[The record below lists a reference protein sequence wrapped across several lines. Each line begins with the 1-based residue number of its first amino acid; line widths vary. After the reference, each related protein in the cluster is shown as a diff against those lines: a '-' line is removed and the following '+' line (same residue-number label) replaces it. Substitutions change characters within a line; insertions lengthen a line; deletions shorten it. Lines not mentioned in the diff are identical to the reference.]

1 MRRNLLFLAAVSL
14 MLCFTLA
21 STTVQPILAQ
31 PVSAGAIVKQISGEE
46 AWEFC
51 DYLAGPEF
59 EGRLAGDTGQYE
71 AGDWIADR
79 FEDWGLEPLPDIGDY
94 KQWFNY
100 EFWHAYPP
108 VDLKKTVP
116 PPVISWTY
124 LNDYTIFQ
132 YSGSVNVETEVV
144 FAGYGLTMPAPF
156 TYDDYAEID
165 VTGKIVLVF
174 RHGPK
179 DDSAWNVPVPSTPF
193 TAWTFGF
200 KAVNAFNHGAVGMIL
215 VNDYRH
221 GPVPGS
227 GTLSANGYRA
237 AFGAVWAHRT
247 TVGEALLA
255 DLQARQ
261 DQIDSTL
268 TPQSVSTEKTVK
280 MVVTTEFDPERP
292 TFNVLGMIEGTEK
305 PNEWIIVGAHYD
317 HLGVGPLGEIYYGA
331 DDDASGTAC
340 VLELAK
346 VLSKYPQKRTMVFA
360 AWTAEEEGLLGSEYF
375 VFGYLLT
382 EPDVKV
388 LAYINLDMVGK
399 GTEKYTTGTIMPPE
413 GYWLPPGYT
422 GPSYLLRYM
431 INRGREVGLKVV
443 PVSFHTASDHAN
455 FAYVGIQTV
464 QFYWGGDHPG
474 YHTPADTP
482 DLVSP
487 YCLEIT
493 SKHVAVTML
502 KLATRADVWPA
513 VPTVAPAAPIFNGE
527 IPAE

>member
-1 MRRNLLFLAAVSL
+1 LRRNLLFLAAVS
-14 MLCFTLA
+14 MILCFTLA
-21 STTVQPILAQ
+21 STTVQPTVAQ
-31 PVSAGAIVKQISGEE
+31 PVSVEAVISQISGEE
-46 AWEFC
+46 AWQF
-51 DYLAGPEF
+51 DAYLASDTF
-59 EGRLAGDTGQYE
+59 MGRLAGDTGQYL
-71 AGDWIADR
+71 AGDWIASK
-79 FEDWGLEPLPDIGDY
+79 FGEWGLEPLPDIGGY
-94 KQWFNY
+94 KQWFPY

-108 VDLKKTVP
+108 VELKKTAP

-124 LNDYTIFQ
+124 ISDYVIFS

-156 TYDDYAEID
+156 IYDDYAGID
-165 VTGKIVLVF
+165 VTDKIVLVF
-174 RHGPK
+174 RHGPR
-179 DDSAWNVPVPSTPF
+179 DDGAWNVPVPGTPF
-193 TAWTFGF
+193 TAWMFGF

-221 GPVPGS
+221 DPAAGS
-227 GTLSANGYRA
+227 GTLTANGYRS

-247 TVGEALLA
+247 NVAEALVA
-255 DLQARQ
+255 DLQTRQ
-261 DQIDSTL
+261 NQIDNTL
-268 TPQSVSTEKTVK
+268 TPQSVATGKTVK
-280 MVVTTEFDPERP
+280 MIVTTEYDPERP
-292 TFNVLGMIEGTEK
+292 TFNVLGMVPGTEK

-317 HLGVGPLGEIYYGA
+317 HLGVGPVGEIYYGA

-375 VFGYLLT
+375 VFAYLPT

-413 GYWLPPGYT
+413 DYWDGYT

-431 INRGREVGLKVV
+431 INRGTEVELKVV
-443 PVSFHTASDHAN
+443 PVGFHTASDHAN
-455 FAYVGIQTV
+455 FAYVGMQSV

-474 YHTPADTP
+474 YHTPADTS
-482 DLVSP
+482 DLVIP
-487 YCLEIT
+487 YNLEIT

-513 VPTVAPAAPIFNGE
+513 VPTVAPAAPVFTGE